1 MILHE
6 FVSGRL
12 LDAGRAPLL
21 SLLVLAGAAAA
32 LFAWREPIPR
42 RLLALTGT
50 WLALFFGRPTW
61 GHLLLVAGVP
71 HDLPL
76 HRLQAAFELCAVLLA
91 AWGVARLGALAWRAD
106 RRAGLALAAVV
117 GATLVFLGADRAHY
131 LGENAAWGEANLAA
145 YARERGDLE
154 AALADV
160 RAILAERP
168 GRVSALLAA
177 KGGNDFK
184 VGAVPVYAF
193 LTRAHLDEASFLYHS
208 MSLTSDVM
216 VLRDEANP
224 VPETVFGVRAVITP
238 AGAPVPAWYTRR
250 GVHGRFAVWE
260 ASRKGYFG
268 LVDVGARY
276 TGPAATAYEPSAAW
290 LAGLPSLGVVIA
302 LAGGDSALPGV
313 GRWAPLPFR
322 PRL

>member
-1 MILHE
+1 MR
-6 FVSGRL
+6 SSSPPG
-12 LDAGRAPLL
+12 
-21 SLLVLAGAAAA
+21 
-32 LFAWREPIPR
+32 
-42 RLLALTGT
+42 
-50 WLALFFGRPTW
+50 
-61 GHLLLVAGVP
+61 
-71 HDLPL
+71 
-76 HRLQAAFELCAVLLA
+76 
-91 AWGVARLGALAWRAD
+91 AWRAWARSPGAPTAAPASRW
-106 RRAGLALAAVV
+106 RRSSGPR
-117 GATLVFLGADRAHY
+117 LVFLGADRGHY

-224 VPETVFGVRAVITP
+224 GAGTRDRRARGDRAQ

-260 ASRKGYFG
+260 ASREGYFG

-290 LAGLPSLGVVIA
+290 LAGRLPSLGVVIA

-313 GRWAPLPFR
+313 GQWAPLPFR